1 MNAISWQQ
9 SVLSAGITLVIG
21 GLFVA
26 LVIRW
31 EGRARSG
38 YRSRGLPNQVAR
50 RVNAVRLAVDADD
63 WEATAVAL
71 RHIADELDRAAA
83 RAKETIGA
91 RRSTRRI
98 H

>member
-1 MNAISWQQ
+1 MNVISWQQ
-9 SVLSAGITLVIG
+9 SLLSAAITLVIG

-31 EGRARSG
+31 EGRTRSG
-38 YRSRGLPNQVAR
+38 HRSRGLPNRVAQ
-50 RVNAVRLAVDADD
+50 RVNAVRRAVDADD
-63 WEATAVAL
+63 WESAAVAL

-83 RAKETIGA
+83 RTEENVDA

>member
-1 MNAISWQQ
+1 MNAVSWQQ

-31 EGRARSG
+31 EGRGRSG
-38 YRSRGLPNQVAR
+38 YRSRGLPGLVAR
-50 RVNAVRLAVDADD
+50 RVNSVRRAVDADD
-63 WEATAVAL
+63 WEATAAAL

-83 RAKETIGA
+83 RTKESISA
-91 RRSTRRI
+91 RRPTRRI